1 MLLEQ
6 YYLACLSHAS
16 YLIADE
22 RSGDAVVV
30 DPQRDIAGYLDDAR
44 RAGLRIV
51 GVINTHLH
59 ADFVSGHLE
68 LADATGAWI
77 GFGARVQTDYAI
89 RRLSHGDHISLG
101 EVDLEVLE
109 TPGHTWESISI
120 LVRET
125 PADDP
130 YAVLTGD
137 SLFVGDV
144 GRPDPAAVVAGAE
157 AYELARAQYRSVH
170 RVLMALPD
178 AVRVMP
184 AHGAGSSCGK
194 NLSTETTSTIGDER
208 LTNPSVQRMT
218 EEEFVTRVTSG
229 QPAVPDYFA
238 VDVTLNR
245 RMRPVLDPQISVDEL
260 TGPRLRDAL
269 ASGASL
275 LDTRD
280 PETFAAGHLRGAV
293 NVGLDGRFAETAGT
307 VLRHGDQIVVIT
319 VDGRARESVLRLAR
333 IGYDTVIGHV
343 DATHGFPD
351 ELRDLIQAAD
361 RLSVQSFDQVRDDLT
376 ALDVRNAGER
386 EAGAIPGS
394 IHIPLAELSRRHAEV
409 PAGRGVVAY
418 CAGGWRSSVAASL
431 LRAYGHREVTDLQG
445 GFAAWQ
451 TTTRRPASGDAVRV
465 LADSDR

>member
-6 YYLACLSHAS
+6 YYLGCLSHAS
-16 YLIADE
+16 YLLADE
-22 RSGDAVVV
+22 RSGNAVVV

-68 LADATGAWI
+68 LAEATGAWI
-77 GFGARVQTDYAI
+77 GFGARVQTDYPI
-89 RRLSHGDHISLG
+89 RSLSHGDHISLG
-101 EVDLEVLE
+101 DVDLEVLE

-125 PADDP
+125 PGDTP

-144 GRPDPAAVVAGAE
+144 GRPDPAAVAAAGAE
-157 AYELARAQYRSVH
+157 AYELARAQYGSIH

-178 AVRVMP
+178 SVRVMP
-184 AHGAGSSCGK
+184 AHGAGSACGK
-194 NLSTETTSTIGDER
+194 SLSTETTSTIGDER

-218 EEEFVTRVTSG
+218 EQEFVTRITSG

-238 VDVTLNR
+238 VDVALNR
-245 RMRPVLDPQISVDEL
+245 RLRPVLDPETPVEEL

-269 ASGASL
+269 ARGARL

-293 NVGLDGRFAETAGT
+293 NVGLDGRFAETAGM

-319 VDGRARESVLRLAR
+319 VDGRARESALRLAR
-333 IGYDTVIGHV
+333 IGIDTVIGHL
-343 DATHGFPD
+343 DATHGFPE

-361 RLSVQSFDQVRDDLT
+361 RLSVQSFDQVRDGLT
-376 ALDVRNAGER
+376 VLDVRNAGER
-386 EAGAIPGS
+386 EEGAVPGS
-394 IHIPLAELSRRHAEV
+394 LHIPLAELSRRQAEV
-409 PAGRGVVAY
+409 PAGRGVVTY

-431 LRAYGHREVTDLQG
+431 LRAYGHREVTDLRG
-445 GFAAWQ
+445 GIAAWQ
-451 TTTRRPASGDAVRV
+451 TTSRPASGDAVHV
-465 LADSDR
+465 LADR